1 MHTRPTIVSG
11 LAALMLITTSIP
23 LHAQQDILSRYEG
36 QTGRNLAPSGAPPA
50 TGSGPGAGA
59 EAPALSDPLST
70 NRDMNPMRIEGF
82 NSSIEQIFPMTPEM
96 ILRYRQ
102 IYDEQQ
108 RAILDRPEPE
118 VLNTTGLVSLE
129 PGESSPVI
137 YVSPSVASVIGF
149 YDATGAAW
157 PINQFVV
164 GDGQSFRTV
173 RLGENSNNL
182 TISPAKRIG
191 HTNIVALL
199 QGEDKPV
206 TLQIRVSESQVNYRH
221 DIQVMRVGPNAA
233 LNNAVSPSSRTVEEA
248 GNSLLLATLSGV
260 DIPPAAVPVRVEGVD
275 ARAWLHQDTVYVRS
289 RHALLSPAWTESMSG
304 PDGVRVYR
312 IKSASVA
319 LFSVEGRIVRA
330 ELKLP

>member
-1 MHTRPTIVSG
+1 MKKTPKMMSG
-11 LAALMLITTSIP
+11 LTVVMLITTAIP
-23 LHAQQDILSRYEG
+23 ALAQQDILSRYEG
-36 QTGRNLAPSGAPPA
+36 QTGRNLAPVGAPPA

-59 EAPALSDPLST
+59 QAPAPMDPLT
-70 NRDMNPMRIEGF
+70 TGGNMNPLRIEGF
-82 NSSIEQIFPMTPEM
+82 NQSIEQIFPMTPEM
-96 ILRYRQ
+96 IQRYRE
-102 IYDEQQ
+102 IYEDQQ
-108 RAILDRPEPE
+108 RAILERPEPE
-118 VLNTTGLVSLE
+118 ALSTTGLVSLE
-129 PGESSPVI
+129 PGEASPTI

-164 GDGQSFRTV
+164 GDGEGFQTV

-182 TISPAKRIG
+182 TISPSKRIG

-206 TLQIRVSESQVNYRH
+206 TLRIRVSETQVNYRH
-221 DIQVMRVGPNAA
+221 DIQVMRVGPNAE
-233 LNNAVSPSSRTVEEA
+233 LNNAVSSSSRTVEEA

-260 DIPPAAVPVRVEGVD
+260 NVPADAIPVRVEGVD
-275 ARAWLHQDTVYVRS
+275 ARAWAHDGSVFLRS
-289 RHALLSPAWTESMSG
+289 RHALLSPSWTESMSG

-312 IKSASVA
+312 INASSVA

>member
-1 MHTRPTIVSG
+1 MKNTPKMMIG
-11 LAALMLITTSIP
+11 LTALMLIITAFP
-23 LHAQQDILSRYEG
+23 VLAQQDILSRYDS
-36 QTGRNLAPSGAPPA
+36 QTGRDLAPAGDPPA

-59 EAPALSDPLST
+59 QAPALVDPLT
-70 NRDMNPMRIEGF
+70 NGADMNPLRIEGF
-82 NSSIEQIFPMTPEM
+82 NKSIEQIFLMTPEM
-96 ILRYRQ
+96 IQRYRK
-102 IYDEQQ
+102 IYEDQQ
-108 RAILDRPEPE
+108 SAMLERPEPE
-118 VLNTTGLVSLE
+118 ALSTTGLVSLD
-129 PGESSPVI
+129 PGEAPPII

-164 GDGQSFRTV
+164 GDGNGFQTV

-182 TISPAKRIG
+182 TISPSKRIG

-206 TLQIRVSESQVNYRH
+206 TLRIRVSETQVNYRH
-221 DIQVMRVGPNAA
+221 DIQVMRVGPNAE
-233 LNNAVSPSSRTVEEA
+233 LNNAVSRPSQTVEQA

-260 DIPPAAVPVRVEGVD
+260 NVPADAVPVGVDGVD
-275 ARAWLHQDTVYVRS
+275 ARAWAHDGSVFIRS
-289 RHALLSPAWTESMSG
+289 RHALLSPSWTESMSG

-312 IKSASVA
+312 INASSVA